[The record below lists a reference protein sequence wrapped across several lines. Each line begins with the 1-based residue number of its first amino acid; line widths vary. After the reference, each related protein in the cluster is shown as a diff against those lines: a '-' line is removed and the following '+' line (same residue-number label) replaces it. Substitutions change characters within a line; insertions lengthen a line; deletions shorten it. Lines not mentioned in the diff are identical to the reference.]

1 MTEQNPTAPITQDVL
16 TIPRK
21 LPEGGRMNIVGL
33 TRDQLREALIA
44 AGTPEKQAKMRLG
57 QVWQWIYHW
66 GVRDFAD
73 MTNLAKDYR
82 ALLAEKFEIALPEV
96 VTRQVSADGTR
107 KYLLRIAGGHEVE
120 MVYIPEENRGTLCV
134 SSQVGCTLTCSFCHT
149 GTQKLVRNLTAG
161 EIVGQLMLAR
171 DDLGEWP
178 EQGAPKD
185 ETRLISNVVLM
196 GMGEPL
202 YNFENVRD
210 AMKVVMDNE
219 GLTLSRR
226 RITLSTSG
234 VVPEIARA
242 AEEIGCLL
250 AVSFHATTDEVR
262 DRLVPI
268 NKRWNIETLLNT
280 LRDYPRLS
288 NSERITFEYVML
300 KGVND
305 SDADARRLVKLIR
318 GIPAKINLIP
328 FNEWPGAP
336 YERSDWERIEA
347 FADIIYKAG
356 YASPIRTPRGEDIM
370 AACGQLKSAT
380 ERSPQEPG
388 RDRCRGRTGL
398 SPRLVRHLVCI
409 STPSTTKSCVFDVT
423 MPLPRAYKMRTRT
436 RTGLHDRRRAAT
448 GRIRRRFH
456 QGSQRVG
463 GCSETAGNV
472 YRRYRRRLRPAPH
485 GL

>member
-1 MTEQNPTAPITQDVL
+1 MTDKPTAPITQDVM

-21 LPEGGRMNIVGL
+21 LPEGPANIVGL
-33 TRDQLREALIA
+33 TRDQLRAALIDM
-44 AGTPEKQAKMRLG
+44 GTPEKQAKMRVN
-57 QVWQWIYHW
+57 QIWQWVYYW
-66 GVRDFAD
+66 GVRDFDA
-73 MTNLAKDYR
+73 MTNLAKEYR
-82 ALLAEKFEIALPEV
+82 AKLSRHFVIEVPEI
-96 VTRQVSADGTR
+96 VSKNVSRDGTR
-107 KYLLRIAGGHEVE
+107 KYLVRINGGHEVE
-120 MVYIPEENRGTLCV
+120 VVYIPEEDRGTLCI

-161 EIVGQLMLAR
+161 EIVGQIMLAR

-178 EQGAPKD
+178 EQGEGMGQRP
-185 ETRLISNVVLM
+185 RLLSNIVLM

-202 YNFENVRD
+202 YNFDNVRD
-210 AMKVVMDNE
+210 AMKIAMDGE
-219 GLTLSRR
+219 GISLSRR

-234 VVPEIARA
+234 VVPEIARC
-242 AEEIGCLL
+242 AEEIGCML

-268 NKRWNIETLLNT
+268 NKRWNIETLLDA
-280 LRDYPRLS
+280 LREYPKAS

-305 SDADARRLVKLIR
+305 TDADARRLVNLIQ

-336 YERSDWERIEA
+336 YERSDWDRIEK

-380 ERSPQEPG
+380 ERARKSRAQIEAEAG
-388 RDRCRGRTGL
+388 LRG
-398 SPRLVRHLVCI
+398 
-409 STPSTTKSCVFDVT
+409 
-423 MPLPRAYKMRTRT
+423 
-436 RTGLHDRRRAAT
+436 
-448 GRIRRRFH
+448 
-456 QGSQRVG
+456 
-463 GCSETAGNV
+463 
-472 YRRYRRRLRPAPH
+472 
-485 GL
+485 

>member
-1 MTEQNPTAPITQDVL
+1 MTEPTAPITQDVL
-16 TIPRK
+16 TIKRS
-21 LPEGGRMNIVGL
+21 LPEGERRNLVGL
-33 TRDQLREALIA
+33 TRAQLRDALIE
-44 AGTPEKQAKMRLG
+44 AGTPERQAKMRVG
-57 QVWQWIYHW
+57 QIWQWIYHW
-66 GVRDFAD
+66 GVRDFMA

-82 ALLAEKFEIALPEV
+82 ALLAEKFEVTLPEV
-96 VTRQVSADGTR
+96 VTKQVSLDGTR

-120 MVYIPEENRGTLCV
+120 AVYIPEENRGTLCI

-161 EIVGQLMLAR
+161 EIVGQVMVAR

-178 EQGAPKD
+178 EPGAPKD
-185 ETRLISNVVLM
+185 ETRLVSNVVLM

-210 AMKVVMDNE
+210 AMQVVMDGE

-234 VVPEIARA
+234 IVPEIARA

-250 AVSFHATTDEVR
+250 AVSFHATTDAVR
-262 DRLVPI
+262 DKLVPV
-268 NKRWNIETLLNT
+268 NKKWNIETLLNT
-280 LRDYPRLS
+280 LREYPRLS

-305 SDADARRLVKLIR
+305 SDEDARRLVKLIA

-336 YERSDWERIEA
+336 YQRSDWERIEA

-380 ERSPQEPG
+380 ERARKSRAEIQAEA
-388 RDRCRGRTGL
+388 GL
-398 SPRLVRHLVCI
+398 
-409 STPSTTKSCVFDVT
+409 
-423 MPLPRAYKMRTRT
+423 
-436 RTGLHDRRRAAT
+436 
-448 GRIRRRFH
+448 
-456 QGSQRVG
+456 
-463 GCSETAGNV
+463 
-472 YRRYRRRLRPAPH
+472 
-485 GL
+485 

>member
-1 MTEQNPTAPITQDVL
+1 MTAPSPDSPTQMGAAAPITQDVL

-21 LPEGGRMNIVGL
+21 LPASDRVNIIGL
-33 TRDQLREALIA
+33 TRDQLRDALVA
-44 AGTPEKQAKMRLG
+44 AGTPERQAKMRVG
-57 QVWQWIYHW
+57 QIWQWLYHW
-66 GVRDFAD
+66 GVRDFAL

-82 ALLAEKFEIALPEV
+82 AFLAERFEIDLPQI
-96 VTRQVSADGTR
+96 VTRQVSDDGTR

-120 MVYIPEENRGTLCV
+120 TVYIPEDSRGTLCV

-149 GTQKLVRNLTAG
+149 GTQKLVRNLTPA
-161 EIVGQLMLAR
+161 EIVGQLMIAR

-178 EQGAPKD
+178 QPGAPKD
-185 ETRLISNVVLM
+185 ETRLVSNLVLM

-202 YNFENVRD
+202 YNFDNVRD
-210 AMKVVMDNE
+210 AMRVVMDNE
-219 GLTLSRR
+219 GLSLSRR

-234 VVPEIARA
+234 VVPEIART
-242 AEEIGCLL
+242 AEEIGCQL
-250 AVSFHATTDEVR
+250 AISFHATTDAVR

-268 NKRWNIETLLNT
+268 NKRWNIDELLGA

-300 KGVND
+300 DGVND
-305 SDADARRLVKLIR
+305 TDDDARRLIRLIR

-336 YERSDWERIEA
+336 YRRSSWDRIEA

-380 ERSPQEPG
+380 ERG
-388 RDRCRGRTGL
+388 R
-398 SPRLVRHLVCI
+398 
-409 STPSTTKSCVFDVT
+409 KS
-423 MPLPRAYKMRTRT
+423 
-436 RTGLHDRRRAAT
+436 AA
-448 GRIRRRFH
+448 
-456 QGSQRVG
+456 QVAA
-463 GCSETAGNV
+463 EAGV
-472 YRRYRRRLRPAPH
+472 
-485 GL
+485 

>member
-1 MTEQNPTAPITQDVL
+1 MTANTPITQDVL

-21 LPEGGRMNIVGL
+21 LPEAGKVNLVGL
-33 TRDQLREALIA
+33 TRRQLAEAFQA
-44 AGTPEKQAKMRLG
+44 AGVPEKQLKMRVG
-57 QVWQWIYHW
+57 QVWQWVYYW
-66 GVRDFAD
+66 GLRDFD
-73 MTNLAKDYR
+73 GMTNLAKDVR
-82 ALLAEKFEIALPEV
+82 ARLAEHFVIELPEV

-107 KYLLRIAGGHEVE
+107 KYLVRIAGGHEVE
-120 MVYIPEENRGTLCV
+120 VVYIPETDRGTLCI

-161 EIVGQLMLAR
+161 EIVGQVMLAR

-178 EQGAPKD
+178 VKGQAKPEV
-185 ETRLISNVVLM
+185 RLISNIVLM

-210 AMKVVMDNE
+210 AMKVVMDDE
-219 GLTLSRR
+219 GIALGRR

-242 AEEIGCLL
+242 ATEIGCLL

-268 NKRWNIETLLNT
+268 NKKWNIATLLDA
-280 LRDYPRLS
+280 LRAYPNLS

-300 KGVND
+300 DHVND
-305 SDADARRLVKLIR
+305 FPEDAHRLVKLLE
-318 GIPAKINLIP
+318 GIPAKVNLIP

-336 YERSDWERIEA
+336 YKRSSGNRIHA
-347 FADIIYKAG
+347 FADIIHNAG

-380 ERSPQEPG
+380 ERA
-388 RDRCRGRTGL
+388 R
-398 SPRLVRHLVCI
+398 
-409 STPSTTKSCVFDVT
+409 KS
-423 MPLPRAYKMRTRT
+423 RAEIAR
-436 RTGLHDRRRAAT
+436 
-448 GRIRRRFH
+448 
-456 QGSQRVG
+456 
-463 GCSETAGNV
+463 EAGV
-472 YRRYRRRLRPAPH
+472 
-485 GL
+485 

>member
-1 MTEQNPTAPITQDVL
+1 MSAPITQDVL

-21 LPEGGRMNIVGL
+21 LPETGRTNIVGL
-33 TRDQLREALIA
+33 TRDELRDALIA
-44 AGTPEKQAKMRLG
+44 AGTPEKQARMRVG

-66 GVRDFAD
+66 GVRDFAQ
-73 MTNLAKDYR
+73 MTNLAKEYR
-82 ALLAEKFEIALPEV
+82 ALLAEKFEISIPEI

-120 MVYIPEENRGTLCV
+120 AVYIPEEGRGTLCV

-161 EIVGQLMLAR
+161 EIVGQLLVAR

-178 EQGAPKD
+178 QPGAPKD
-185 ETRLISNVVLM
+185 ETRLVSNMVLM

-202 YNFENVRD
+202 YNFESVRN
-210 AMKVVMDNE
+210 AMLVVMDGE
-219 GLTLSRR
+219 GLSLSRR

-234 VVPEIARA
+234 VVPEIART

-262 DRLVPI
+262 DKLVPI
-268 NKRWNIETLLNT
+268 NKRWNIQTLLDA
-280 LRDYPRLS
+280 LREYPRLS

-300 KGVND
+300 DGVND
-305 SDADARRLVKLIR
+305 SDEDARRLVKLIR

-336 YERSDWERIEA
+336 YKRSSWERIEA
-347 FADIIYKAG
+347 FADIVYKAG

-380 ERSPQEPG
+380 ERG
-388 RDRCRGRTGL
+388 R
-398 SPRLVRHLVCI
+398 
-409 STPSTTKSCVFDVT
+409 KSK
-423 MPLPRAYKMRTRT
+423 AQI
-436 RTGLHDRRRAAT
+436 AA
-448 GRIRRRFH
+448 
-456 QGSQRVG
+456 
-463 GCSETAGNV
+463 EAAG
-472 YRRYRRRLRPAPH
+472 
-485 GL
+485 